1 MKTIKVDLP
10 EKLALEM
17 ESYVK
22 GGWFSDEA
30 EVMRVAFQEFIRYHR
45 LELMEK
51 FMQEDIE
58 WALKIKKASQG

>member
-1 MKTIKVDLP
+1 MKTIKVNLP
-10 EKLALEM
+10 EKLAIEV

-30 EVMRVAFQEFIRYHR
+30 EFMRVALQEFIRRHR
-45 LELMEK
+45 LELMER

-58 WALKIKKASQG
+58 WALKIKKAFKR